1 MDADIQFAQ
10 ALREEF
16 LKFGCPRRALGLVQ
30 LTSKFFEMIWRVG
43 EECIGKVICG
53 RLERSAEAA
62 VAGIPVRLP
71 VRGRMTG
78 RLRGRRRRTRRR
90 RARGVGLA
98 VLFLPL
104 FFSLSPFFS
113 GRNCN

>member
-30 LTSKFFEMIWRVG
+30 LTSKFFEMIWCVG

-53 RLERSAEAA
+53 RLERSAQGTVTEFR
-62 VAGIPVRLP
+62 IRLP
-71 VRGRMTG
+71 VRGRMT
-78 RLRGRRRRTRRR
+78 GRRRRTRRR

-98 VLFLPL
+98 VLFLPFL
-104 FFSLSPFFS
+104 FSLA
-113 GRNCN
+113 